1 MCYSHPGKS
10 LTSGLYF
17 QCVHSGYSRQ
27 LNELKNNNE
36 INYSSARNKNA
47 NIRAK
52 ISLLQEAI

>member
-17 QCVHSGYSRQ
+17 QCVLKYSRQ

-47 NIRAK
+47 DIRAK